1 MSISSKFTK
10 HPASVGE
17 TYGEHLL
24 AAMGFALGLMKAA
37 FCCAVHAL
45 LPFLFEHTASRCIEE
60 LHQRMVVHRARTVG
74 RRHVAERNGDAV
86 GA

>member
-1 MSISSKFTK
+1 MSISTKFTE

-17 TYGEHLL
+17 TYGEHFL
-24 AAMGFALGLMKAA
+24 AAMGFALGLVKAA

-45 LPFLFEHTASRCIEE
+45 LPFLFEHTASRCVEE
-60 LHQRMVVHRARTVG
+60 LHQRMIMHRARAVG
-74 RRHVAERNGDAV
+74 RPHVTERNKNAV